1 MLFLLQFT
9 LLLCKVLS
17 LLRQI
22 IVQILLK
29 FFMEKLPIMYL
40 GVSLTHALYYM
51 STKVSET
58 KIWWVTNF
66 IFNDLDGSKSKFM
79 HIVTTRNPIMV

>member
-29 FFMEKLPIMYL
+29 FLLPTQGLQLTSVKQQM
-40 GVSLTHALYYM
+40 SL
-51 STKVSET
+51 
-58 KIWWVTNF
+58 
-66 IFNDLDGSKSKFM
+66 D
-79 HIVTTRNPIMV
+79 RR

>member
-1 MLFLLQFT
+1 
-9 LLLCKVLS
+9 
-17 LLRQI
+17 
-22 IVQILLK
+22 
-29 FFMEKLPIMYL
+29 MYL